1 MTLIPI
7 EDLVTFLAMRSITN
21 PWEMSVLQSFYEQIC
36 RGQGFTEK
44 QSALALKLLR
54 KHLQL
59 ITGISPTDVQYALDN
74 PTYKFGV
81 RKLNSSIKASI
92 INHPTWIKA
101 IKFEFPFNQ
110 SYIEKIK
117 ENKQRLN
124 SPIFDGN
131 VKAWLFPLTE
141 ECIHFVNTLVNT
153 DAFEKDEEF
162 AQYAHAVNNVM
173 ESLNSY
179 IPMLSLDNEIPT
191 YKNTPPQIPE
201 LLSQNIV
208 DALFEARRAGIF
220 TWDASVNE
228 KLLSLEIDP
237 IITSFLNFEG
247 DDAFY
252 YVDST
257 KNEFSSMKSLIKHL
271 GRGVFL
277 IPADSEFT
285 KLTMIYDSLKGQGY
299 EDSEMSVLF
308 RLPSDSG
315 SKFNDFVKNNHL
327 NDPISDKTKFV
338 FICTK
343 VPKTILKSD
352 IKFNFIM
359 NLGYVNIHYTVRE
372 YMKNC
377 QNVIYYSD
385 KKPHREKYF
394 VYM

>member
-1 MTLIPI
+1 MTTLYI
-7 EDLVTFLAMRSITN
+7 EDLVVHLAMNRASN
-21 PWEMSVLQSFYEQIC
+21 RWESNVVQSFYEQLC

-44 QSALALKLLR
+44 QATLALRLLR
-54 KHLQL
+54 KNIQT
-59 ITGISPTDVQYALDN
+59 IVGVSSTDLQYALDN
-74 PTYKFGV
+74 PTYKLGI

-92 INHPTWIKA
+92 INHATWIKA

-124 SPIFDGN
+124 QPIWDGN
-131 VKAWLFPLTE
+131 AKAWLFPLTE
-141 ECIHFVNTLVNT
+141 ECIHFVNTLV
-153 DAFEKDEEF
+153 DREAFEKDEEF
-162 AQYAHAVNNVM
+162 AQYAYAVNNVI
-173 ESLNSY
+173 ENVNSY
-179 IPMLSLDNEIPT
+179 VPMLSLNNGSPV
-191 YKNTPPQIPE
+191 YKNVPPQIPE
-201 LLSQNIV
+201 LESKNIV
-208 DALFEARRAGIF
+208 DALFEARQAGIF
-220 TWDASVNE
+220 TWDESVNE

-237 IITSFLNFEG
+237 IVMNFLNFEE
-247 DDAFY
+247 DDAF

-277 IPADSEFT
+277 IPTGSELS
-285 KLTMIYDSLKGQGY
+285 KLTMIYNSLKSQGY

-308 RLPSDSG
+308 RLPSESG

-352 IKFNFIM
+352 VKFNFIM

-377 QNVIYYSD
+377 QNVVYYSD

-394 VYM
+394 VHM